1 MGRLRAQAKRN
12 LKTNDYRIRK
22 WWVEK
27 YKRPASD
34 PLYLSRSWPEW
45 QVEMFEDM
53 LVQREIIMERVANG
67 EVDSKDGL
75 AALEGL
81 NKILGDERTVDPLV
95 DKWERELDAGK
106 VPNLDEVADV

>member
-1 MGRLRAQAKRN
+1 MGRLRAQARSN

-22 WWVEK
+22 WWVDK

-34 PLYLSRSWPEW
+34 PLFLSRSWPEW

-53 LVQREIIMERVANG
+53 LTQRETLVDRVANG
-67 EVDSKDGL
+67 EVDSKEGL

-95 DKWERELDAGK
+95 DKWERELASGK
-106 VPNLDEVADV
+106 TPNLEEVDDV